1 MGGTVEDKSEIEKAG
16 QNPIFSYNQTDL
28 VKNRVADSGDALMID
43 GVYHQEYIWCKLH
56 PKPVAKSKHDFCF
69 QWREQG
75 IDERK
80 VAP

>member
-1 MGGTVEDKSEIEKAG
+1 MNAPKGSCENCGAG
-16 QNPIFSYNQTDL
+16 FQH
-28 VKNRVADSGDALMID
+28 RVADSGDAMMIMMID

-56 PKPVAKSKHDFCF
+56 PKPIAKSKHDFCF
-69 QWREQG
+69 QWREQE

>member
-1 MGGTVEDKSEIEKAG
+1 MNAIKGSCENCGAG
-16 QNPIFSYNQTDL
+16 FH
-28 VKNRVADSGDALMID
+28 RVADSGDALMID

-69 QWREQG
+69 QWREQE

>member
-1 MGGTVEDKSEIEKAG
+1 MNAPKGSCENCGAG
-16 QNPIFSYNQTDL
+16 FQH
-28 VKNRVADSGDALMID
+28 RVADSGDAMMIWID

-69 QWREQG
+69 QWREQE

>member
-1 MGGTVEDKSEIEKAG
+1 MNAIKGSCENCGAG
-16 QNPIFSYNQTDL
+16 FH
-28 VKNRVADSGDALMID
+28 RVADSGDALMID
-43 GVYHQEYIWCKLH
+43 GVYHQEYIWCKSH

-69 QWREQG
+69 QWREQE

>member
-1 MGGTVEDKSEIEKAG
+1 MNAIKGSCENCGAG
-16 QNPIFSYNQTDL
+16 FH
-28 VKNRVADSGDALMID
+28 RVADSGDALMID
-43 GVYHQEYIWCKLH
+43 GVYQEYIWCKLH

-69 QWREQG
+69 QWREQE